1 MMTELFADDLV
12 FEGPFYRSSTAK
24 EYMDRLREDP
34 PADVHYVMEKA
45 YADENSACLV
55 YLFSKP
61 GVETRM
67 AQTFEIA
74 DGKIGKIKLVFDSN
88 AFT

>member
-1 MMTELFADDLV
+1 MFTTNSKRFTKMRIQYVLFI
-12 FEGPFYRSSTAK
+12 
-24 EYMDRLREDP
+24 
-34 PADVHYVMEKA
+34 
-45 YADENSACLV
+45 C
-55 YLFSKP
+55 FSKP

-74 DGKIGKIKLVFDSN
+74 DGQICRIKLVFDTS